1 MDRWFCACC
10 RAAVSSFKDLVLT
23 AIGVPEEV
31 TDILGYAE
39 FGHATVERFMKE
51 AEELPRKG

>member
-1 MDRWFCACC
+1 M
-10 RAAVSSFKDLVLT
+10 LT